1 MSEAIPDQ
9 LVVPYRE
16 LGYGG
21 ARPYLFV
28 HVVGPLGQS
37 RMIPGLIDSGA
48 DRSVLPAGFA
58 PLLGYTRTDLVR
70 VEGTQAAGS
79 ISMLQALTPSTAHV
93 PELPS
98 LVFEISPF
106 FVNGCQQALWGRA
119 DLMRRF
125 DVTISE
131 SRQLALLTPAA

>member
-1 MSEAIPDQ
+1 MPER

-16 LGYGG
+16 LGLGG
-21 ARPYLFV
+21 VRPYLFLRITGLAG
-28 HVVGPLGQS
+28 HA

-58 PLLGYTRTDLVR
+58 PLLGYTLADLVR
-70 VEGTQAAGS
+70 VQGSHVAGGMAMLEAAR
-79 ISMLQALTPSTAHV
+79 PSTACV

-98 LVFEISPF
+98 HAFEMSPF
-106 FVNGCQQALWGRA
+106 FVQGCQQALWGRA

-131 SRQLALLTPAA
+131 SRQEAVLSPVE